1 MKFFSGFG
9 FQGERELFDSYL
21 QYNDFCVAGFSY
33 GAIKAFKYTFTC
45 RSRIDKLQLF
55 SPAFFQDKDE
65 KFKRLQSL
73 FFAKNSKSYMED
85 FLKKATYPSN
95 LHTVKYQKNSTLKE
109 LKELLNHRWDEKEIQ
124 TIKDKNIEIEVYLG
138 ELDSIINPNSVL
150 DFFKPF
156 ATVYYIKNVGH
167 MLI

>member
-1 MKFFSGFG
+1 
-9 FQGERELFDSYL
+9 
-21 QYNDFCVAGFSY
+21 
-33 GAIKAFKYTFTC
+33 
-45 RSRIDKLQLF
+45 
-55 SPAFFQDKDE
+55 
-65 KFKRLQSL
+65 
-73 FFAKNSKSYMED
+73 MED

-95 LHTVKYQKNSTLKE
+95 LDTVKYQKNSTLQE